1 MGRCCALVSDTNIRT
16 LSLGTQKPCCFRFC
30 VRWLRPARTVDK
42 TEIMARK
49 SPENSSAPVSNVGE
63 RAAVNT
69 EELTGRQVWHRIAWV
84 FLLCVVVFTVLS
96 LVSYDPADA
105 PTHSVCP
112 PNEHAANWCGPA
124 GAVAAYHLY
133 NLFGAGI
140 WLGLALSAVYL
151 AATASGRQVTHPIV
165 RAVGVLAMV
174 LAVSAIQAIFFP
186 AAGSFPEGG
195 GGLLMIAGTHV
206 LESRFNTVGT
216 VVIVLFFFGVGAIVA
231 ADDLLLI
238 VPKLIWRSLAR
249 SAPVAKWAYGWAA
262 AKRAQRREAQDG
274 VLWPSALRQ
283 ALGLDALPD
292 EQPATEEMET
302 ATARRRVRV
311 RMNGKRPEKVRDED
325 FERQE
330 DAAAAIDG
338 NGEDDEPAD
347 GQSTAGDDIDMEALR
362 AKVMKLPINFASRH
376 IKPPDEADIPRT
388 VVDYSDY
395 RFPGLD
401 LLAEPEAT
409 YSEQLE
415 KYVREQAAALEH
427 ALQTYR
433 IDGKVVE
440 IDSGPVI
447 TLYEVQLA
455 PGTKVAAITSV
466 QSDIARALRAPN
478 IRIVPNMAGKTTV
491 GIEVP
496 NLNKER
502 VRLKELMTS
511 TPQSAKMHLPMFLG
525 KDASGTPLVADLS
538 AMPHML
544 IAGTTGSGKSV
555 CINTIII
562 SFLYTKRPDELKLI
576 LVDPKMV
583 EMTQFKNIP
592 HLMCP
597 VVTETA
603 KAAAILEWAVTRM
616 EERYELLAEV
626 GVRDIASYN
635 ELGWEEISER
645 LGPMSEEEAVKIP
658 KKIPYIVFV
667 IDELADLIMT
677 CKEAETAIVRIA
689 QKARAVGIHLILAT
703 QRPQANVVTGLI
715 KSNMPC
721 RVSFK
726 VASGMDSR
734 IVLDHK
740 GAELLLGQGDMLFLG
755 PRSSELTRAQGT
767 LVDDIEIRRVVRF
780 LKDVAAPSF
789 ERQLLTIR
797 SSGVHDGSGDE
808 EDNDFSA
815 SERDPLFFDAVDII
829 VQSKRGSVS
838 LLQRRLAIGYTRASR
853 LIDQM
858 GQAGIIGEHKGT
870 VAREVV
876 VTPEEWQEMRRM
888 MEEGETQGSLFGREA
903 EEEETQGVTASTTPR
918 ATRPHVTDPVDE
930 ADDAPIELKPQPG
943 ELPLLN
949 ADFDDD
955 DDDDPDEADDGEDDD
970 DEAID
975 DDDDDDDDLFD
986 DEDDLEEED
995 DSIPLVEYM
1004 KQQKKTGARRKR
1016 ID

>member
-1 MGRCCALVSDTNIRT
+1 MA
-16 LSLGTQKPCCFRFC
+16 QKSPGKSS
-30 VRWLRPARTVDK
+30 ARTSGK
-42 TEIMARK
+42 TGKKGAQAAAL
-49 SPENSSAPVSNVGE
+49 SATQV
-63 RAAVNT
+63 
-69 EELTGRQVWHRIAWV
+69 RQRIGWV
-84 FLLCVVVFTVLS
+84 FLLCAVVFVTLS
-96 LVSYDPADA
+96 LASFDPADP
-105 PTHSVCP
+105 PTHAYVP
-112 PNEHAANWCGPA
+112 ANEDVTNWCGPA
-124 GAVAAYHLY
+124 GAVTAYHLY
-133 NLFGAGI
+133 RLLGAGI
-140 WLGLALSAVYL
+140 WVGIGLIGAYL
-151 AATASGRQVTHPIV
+151 TATARGHAVSHPLV
-165 RAVGVLAMV
+165 RALGGFVMV
-174 LAVSAIQAIFFP
+174 LAVSAMQAIFFP
-186 AAGSFPEGG
+186 AVGSFPEGG
-195 GGLLMIAGTHV
+195 GGLLMIAGTHAV
-206 LESRFNTVGT
+206 EARFSTVGT
-216 VVIVLFFFGVGAIVA
+216 VVVVLFFFGAGALVA
-231 ADDLLLI
+231 LDDALLIAPRLLL
-238 VPKLIWRSLAR
+238 RGLAR
-249 SAPVAKWAYGWAA
+249 FVPWARRLYLWTAA
-262 AKRAQRREAQDG
+262 RRANRREAEAG
-274 VLWPSALRQ
+274 MRWPSTLRQ
-283 ALGLDALPD
+283 AIGLDAQPD
-292 EQPATEEMET
+292 DEAAESEADDDDEHIRVRMHGKPATE
-302 ATARRRVRV
+302 VV
-311 RMNGKRPEKVRDED
+311 DED
-325 FERQE
+325 EEYEEQE
-330 DAAAAIDG
+330 DDDLEEGDEEETESDEQEAGGDG
-338 NGEDDEPAD
+338 
-347 GQSTAGDDIDMEALR
+347 IDMDALR
-362 AKVMKLPINFASRH
+362 AKVMKLPINFASRN
-376 IKPPDEADIPRT
+376 IKEADDADIPRT

-409 YSEQLE
+409 YSEQME
-415 KYVREQAAALEH
+415 QYVRDQAASLEH

-455 PGTKVAAITSV
+455 PGTKVAAISSI

-511 TPQSAKMHLPMFLG
+511 APESAKMHLPMFLA

-658 KKIPYIVFV
+658 KKLPYIVFV
-667 IDELADLIMT
+667 VDELADLIMT

-734 IVLDHK
+734 IVLDQK

-755 PRSSELTRAQGT
+755 PRSSELIRAQGT

-797 SSGVHDGSGDE
+797 SSGVHDGSGDD
-808 EDNDFSA
+808 EDGDFS
-815 SERDPLFFDAVDII
+815 SNERDPLFFDAVDVI

-888 MEEGETQGSLFGREA
+888 MEEGETQGSLFQ
-903 EEEETQGVTASTTPR
+903 EEKQEPSASLAAASP
-918 ATRPHVTDPVDE
+918 TDPSVNEDDDDDGGSDV
-930 ADDAPIELKPQPG
+930 DDAPIELKPQPG
-943 ELPLLN
+943 ELPLLDVD
-949 ADFDDD
+949 AE
-955 DDDDPDEADDGEDDD
+955 DEVDVEDEDDD
-970 DEAID
+970 LIEEDDIEDENEEE
-975 DDDDDDDDLFD
+975 D
-986 DEDDLEEED
+986 DEDEDDGDEDWDEDVDEDEGEEDEDEDEDEDEED

-1004 KQQKKTGARRKR
+1004 KQQKKAGARRKR
-1016 ID
+1016 AD